1 MGAASAAWD
10 RADDSEAAADRHKC
24 PFEALSRFLSARGL
38 RYMWR
43 AAISGGGAE
52 GTMQQ
57 RWGLPIV
64 AWPSRLRPNYWD
76 GVALPLVLG
85 SVVLLAWASRQMG
98 APYRLGQALA
108 ISLDPRYLPEYGLRT
123 VLRMA
128 LALAASL
135 AFSLAYAAFAAK
147 SRRAEKLLI
156 PVLDILQ
163 SVPILGFLSITVTGF
178 IALFPGS
185 LMGYECAAIFAIF
198 TSQAWNMTFSL
209 YQSFIGVPQDLR
221 EAARMYHLSPWQS
234 FWQLEVPFAT
244 PQLIW
249 NMMMSVSGGWFFVVA
264 SEAISVNG
272 QDVKLPGIGSY
283 IALAIE
289 QRDLAAVGYAILAML
304 VLILI
309 YDQLLFRPLLAW
321 AQRFKVEAVTQDE
334 IEPPWFLIMLQR
346 ARLFDVMRSVF
357 DEAAALLSRLARRAA
372 PRRAGAHR
380 LRFGA
385 AGARWAD
392 LVWNGLLIAGV
403 AYALIDIAR
412 FVDSEVGLREVLHV
426 LLLGLCTL
434 ARVVVLIALAAL
446 IWVPIGVWIGLR
458 PRLARRVQPIVQ
470 FLAAFPA
477 NLFFPVAVVAILRF
491 HLNVEIWV
499 SPLMILGTQWY
510 ILFNVIAGTLAL
522 PTDYQFVASNLGV
535 SRFLW
540 WRRLILPAIFPAFV
554 TGAVTAS
561 GGSWNAS
568 IVAEIVRWGNDTLVA
583 TGIGAYI
590 AEATEKGDFPR
601 IALGICVLC
610 VYVLL
615 FNRLLWRRLYLLAEE
630 RLRLD

>member
-1 MGAASAAWD
+1 
-10 RADDSEAAADRHKC
+10 
-24 PFEALSRFLSARGL
+24 
-38 RYMWR
+38 
-43 AAISGGGAE
+43 
-52 GTMQQ
+52 MQQ

-76 GVALPLVLG
+76 GIALPLVLG
-85 SVVLLAWASRQMG
+85 SIVLLAWASRQMSM
-98 APYRLGQALA
+98 PYRLGQTLA

-123 VLRMA
+123 VLRMV
-128 LALAASL
+128 LALVASL
-135 AFSLAYAAFAAK
+135 VFSLAYAALAAR

-156 PVLDILQ
+156 PLLDILQ

-209 YQSFIGVPQDLR
+209 YQSFSAVPKDLH
-221 EAARMYHLSPWQS
+221 EASRMYHLSPWQS
-234 FWQLEVPFAT
+234 FWQLDVPFAM
-244 PQLIW
+244 PNLIW

-289 QRDLAAVGYAILAML
+289 QRDLAGVGYAILAML

-321 AQRFKVEAVTQDE
+321 AQRFKVEAIGQDE
-334 IEPPWFLIMLQR
+334 IEPPWFLTMLQR
-346 ARLFDVMRSVF
+346 ARLFDLLRSLF
-357 DEAAALLSRLARRAA
+357 DTAASLASLASRRALPAGAVQRLPRTRFAEARWIDYVWSAALLVGTLYT
-372 PRRAGAHR
+372 
-380 LRFGA
+380 LYE
-385 AGARWAD
+385 
-392 LVWNGLLIAGV
+392 IA
-403 AYALIDIAR
+403 L
-412 FVDSEVGLREVLHV
+412 FVQTEVGLHEVLYV
-426 LLLGLCTL
+426 LLLGFITL
-434 ARVVVLIALAAL
+434 IRVVVLIALAAV

-477 NLFFPVAVVAILRF
+477 NLFFPVAVAAILRF
-491 HLNVEIWV
+491 HLNVEVWV

-535 SRFLW
+535 SRWLW
-540 WRRLILPAIFPAFV
+540 WRRLVLPGIFPAFV

-568 IVAEIVRWGNDTLVA
+568 IVSEIVRWGNDTLVA

-590 AEATEKGDFPR
+590 AQATDKGDFPR

-610 VYVLL
+610 LYVLL
-615 FNRLLWRRLYLLAEE
+615 LNRLLWRRLYVLAEE

>member
-1 MGAASAAWD
+1 
-10 RADDSEAAADRHKC
+10 
-24 PFEALSRFLSARGL
+24 
-38 RYMWR
+38 
-43 AAISGGGAE
+43 
-52 GTMQQ
+52 MQQ

-64 AWPSRLRPNYWD
+64 AWPTRLRPNFWD
-76 GVALPLVLG
+76 GIALPLVLG
-85 SVVLLAWASRQMG
+85 TILLIGWASQQMSV
-98 APYRLGQALA
+98 PYRPGETLP
-108 ISLDPRYLPEYGLRT
+108 ISLDPWRLPEYGLRT
-123 VLRMA
+123 VLRMVMA
-128 LALAASL
+128 LLASL
-135 AFSLAYAAFAAK
+135 LFSLAYAAVAAK

-209 YQSFIGVPQDLR
+209 YQSFIAVPRDLR

-234 FWQLEVPFAT
+234 FWQLEVPFAM
-244 PQLIW
+244 PQLVW

-264 SEAISVNG
+264 SEAISVSG

-283 IALAIE
+283 ISVAID
-289 QRDLAAVGYAILAML
+289 QRDLRAVIYAIVAML
-304 VLILI
+304 VLILV

-321 AQRFKVEAVTQDE
+321 AQRFKLGEISADE
-334 IEPPWFLIMLQR
+334 VEPPWFLVMMQR
-346 ARLFDVMRSVF
+346 ARIFR
-357 DEAAALLSRLARRAA
+357 AASRLAEALADLVSFVRLRMG
-372 PRRAGAHR
+372 PRRATVER
-380 LRFGA
+380 PLRAVPHWVDLAWTLALVVLALVIA
-385 AGARWAD
+385 AEVVLFIRE
-392 LVWNGLLIAGV
+392 
-403 AYALIDIAR
+403 
-412 FVDSEVGLREVLHV
+412 EVGLREVGHV
-426 LLLGLCTL
+426 FLLGFVTL
-434 ARVVVLIALAAL
+434 IRVIVLIALAAL
-446 IWVPIGVWIGLR
+446 VWVPIGVWIGLR
-458 PRLARRVQPIVQ
+458 PNLAHRAQPVIQ

-477 NLFFPVAVVAILRF
+477 NLFFPIVVSGIVLF
-491 HLNVEIWV
+491 HANPEIWL

-522 PTDYQFVASNLGV
+522 PADYQLVAGNLGV
-535 SRFLW
+535 RGRLW
-540 WRRLILPAIFPAFV
+540 WRRLVLPGIFPAFV

-568 IVAEIVRWGNDTLVA
+568 IVAEVAKWGDTTLQA

-590 AEATEKGDFPR
+590 ALETQKGDFPR
-601 IALGICVLC
+601 IALGIAVLC
-610 VYVLL
+610 LYVLL

>member
-1 MGAASAAWD
+1 
-10 RADDSEAAADRHKC
+10 
-24 PFEALSRFLSARGL
+24 
-38 RYMWR
+38 
-43 AAISGGGAE
+43 
-52 GTMQQ
+52 MQQ

-64 AWPSRLRPNYWD
+64 AWPSRLKPNYWD
-76 GVALPLVLG
+76 GIALPLVLG
-85 SVVLLAWASRQMG
+85 TLVLIGWASRQMSV
-98 APYRLGQALA
+98 PYKLGETLPL
-108 ISLDPRYLPEYGLRT
+108 SLDPSHLPEYGLRT

-135 AFSLAYAAFAAK
+135 AFSLAYAALAAK
-147 SRRAEKLLI
+147 SKRAEKLLI

-178 IALFPGS
+178 IWLFPGS

-209 YQSFIGVPQDLR
+209 YQSFLGVPQDLR

-234 FWQLEVPFAT
+234 FWQLEVPFAL
-244 PQLIW
+244 PNLVW

-264 SEAISVNG
+264 SEAISVAG

-283 IALAIE
+283 IALAID
-289 QRDLAAVGYAILAML
+289 QRNLAAVGYAILAML

-309 YDQLLFRPLLAW
+309 YDQLLFRPLIAW
-321 AQRFKVEAVTQDE
+321 GQRFKVEAIGQDE
-334 IEPPWFLIMLQR
+334 IEPPWFLTMLQR
-346 ARLFDVMRSVF
+346 ARLFDLLRRCSTGSASLASR
-357 DEAAALLSRLARRAA
+357 AAKRAA
-372 PRRAGAHR
+372 PPRARRRRRPLLQSRWVDLFWSGLLLAGA
-380 LRFGA
+380 
-385 AGARWAD
+385 
-392 LVWNGLLIAGV
+392 V
-403 AYALIDIAR
+403 YALVEIVL
-412 FVDSEVGLREVLHV
+412 FVHAEVGWHEVLHV
-426 LLLGLCTL
+426 FLLGLATL
-434 ARVVVLIALAAL
+434 VRVIVLIALAAL
-446 IWVPIGVWIGLR
+446 VWVPIGVWIGLR
-458 PRLARRVQPIVQ
+458 PRLARRVQPVVQ
-470 FLAAFPA
+470 FLSAFPA

-522 PTDYQFVASNLGV
+522 PTDYQFVASNFGV
-535 SRFLW
+535 SRWLW
-540 WRRLILPAIFPAFV
+540 WRRLVLPGIFPAFV

-568 IVAEIVRWGNDTLVA
+568 IVSEVVRWGDTTLVA

-590 AEATEKGDFPR
+590 AAETEKGDFPR
-601 IALGICVLC
+601 IALGITVLC
-610 VYVLL
+610 IYVLL
-615 FNRLLWRRLYLLAEE
+615 FNRLLWRRLYNLAEE

>member
-1 MGAASAAWD
+1 
-10 RADDSEAAADRHKC
+10 
-24 PFEALSRFLSARGL
+24 
-38 RYMWR
+38 
-43 AAISGGGAE
+43 
-52 GTMQQ
+52 MQQ

-76 GVALPLVLG
+76 GIALPLVLG
-85 SVVLLAWASRQMG
+85 SIVLLAWASRQMSM
-98 APYRLGQALA
+98 PYRLGQTLA

-123 VLRMA
+123 VLRMV
-128 LALAASL
+128 LALVASL
-135 AFSLAYAAFAAK
+135 VFSLAYAALAAR

-156 PVLDILQ
+156 PLLDILQ

-209 YQSFIGVPQDLR
+209 YQSFSAVPKDLH
-221 EAARMYHLSPWQS
+221 EASRMYHLSPWQS
-234 FWQLEVPFAT
+234 FWQLDVPFAM
-244 PQLIW
+244 PNLIW

-289 QRDLAAVGYAILAML
+289 QRDLAGVGYAILAML

-321 AQRFKVEAVTQDE
+321 AQRFKVEAIGQDE
-334 IEPPWFLIMLQR
+334 IEPPWFLTMLQR
-346 ARLFDVMRSVF
+346 ARLFDLLRSLF
-357 DEAAALLSRLARRAA
+357 DAAASLASLASRRALPAGAVQRLPRTRFAEARWIDYVWSAALLVGTLYT
-372 PRRAGAHR
+372 
-380 LRFGA
+380 LYE
-385 AGARWAD
+385 
-392 LVWNGLLIAGV
+392 IA
-403 AYALIDIAR
+403 L
-412 FVDSEVGLREVLHV
+412 FVQTEVGLHEVLYV
-426 LLLGLCTL
+426 LLLGFITL
-434 ARVVVLIALAAL
+434 IRVVVLIALAAV

-477 NLFFPVAVVAILRF
+477 NLFFPVAVAAILRF
-491 HLNVEIWV
+491 HLNVEVWV

-535 SRFLW
+535 SRWLW
-540 WRRLILPAIFPAFV
+540 WRRLVLPGIFPAFV

-568 IVAEIVRWGNDTLVA
+568 IVSEIVRWGNDTLVA

-590 AEATEKGDFPR
+590 AQATDKGDFPR

-610 VYVLL
+610 LYVLL
-615 FNRLLWRRLYLLAEE
+615 LNRLLWRRLYVLAEE